1 MWSNPMPKAISYIRF
16 SSGKQAVGSS
26 HQRQQEAFTRWLVA
40 NPDYTP
46 SDLEYKD
53 LGKSGYHGDHIK
65 DGGGWSNLLIA
76 VEQGRIESGDVVL
89 VEAMDRTGR
98 LPPLDMIDII
108 RPVLNA
114 GIAIITLD
122 DGNKFDKESL
132 EGSHIYLLVAK
143 IQAAHS
149 YSKQLSERTK
159 ASYAIRREKAKK
171 GEKVKRYVVAWLTT
185 SGELKAEIVP
195 HIQKVFELYISG
207 VGKHAIASRLR
218 ASGVPEF
225 ETCTGTTVVKWL
237 NNKTAIGYWGD
248 IPNVYPAVV
257 TPEIFHQAQN
267 RQREVKTSPKSYTS
281 KNFLVG
287 LVKCGTCGGGYGIAR
302 KDGKPS
308 SMRCNRLQRVDD
320 CTNKQNIPY
329 AVIHHIYLSSA
340 PTWIDKAMKAIQLTD
355 NEKRKLVLGVE
366 RDEATASIQRLA
378 RLLAKSEAPEVEA
391 ELDNATKRRAA
402 IDIELSILDRS
413 TAEDSK
419 SNSNSIIEGY
429 DAMLEHDRFSIHD
442 PVQLSAL
449 LKRAGYSITVHPGKK
464 LYLPDDD
471 EPLIY
476 KGILRDGNSTL
487 GYRIQDGETEYTISN
502 IPPGLSDED
511 MQSGDMT
518 HMYRRSYKHVR
529 SPKPLNLSGER
540 NIKSITVEP
549 VTDNWYTTIKNT

>member
-1 MWSNPMPKAISYIRF
+1 MPKAISYIRF
-16 SSGKQAVGSS
+16 SSGKQATGNS
-26 HQRQQEAFTRWLVA
+26 HQRQQEAFTRWLIA

-46 SDLEYKD
+46 SDLQYKD
-53 LGKSGYHGDHIK
+53 LGKSGYHGEHVK
-65 DGGGWSNLLIA
+65 DGGGWAKLLAA
-76 VEQGRIESGDVVL
+76 VEAGAIKSGDVVL

-98 LPPLDMIDII
+98 LKLTAMLDII
-108 RPVLNA
+108 KPVLEA
-114 GIAIITLD
+114 GIDIITLD
-122 DGNKFDKESL
+122 DNNRFSSESL
-132 EGSHIYLLVAK
+132 DSPQIYLLVAK
-143 IQAAHS
+143 IHAAYG

-159 ASYAIRREKAKK
+159 ASYAIRKEKAKK
-171 GEKVKRYVVAWLTT
+171 GEKIKRYVVAWLTT
-185 SGELKAEIVP
+185 SGELKPEIVP

-218 ASGVPEF
+218 ASGVSEF

-237 NNKTAIGYWGD
+237 NNKTSIGYWGD
-248 IPNVYPAVV
+248 IPNVYPPIV
-257 TPEIFHQAQN
+257 TPEIFQQAQN
-267 RQREVKTSPKSYTS
+267 RQREVRTSPKSYTS

-302 KDGKPS
+302 KGGKPS

-355 NEKRKLVLGVE
+355 NEKQKLILGVE

-378 RLLAKSEAPEVEA
+378 RLLAKSEAPELEA

-402 IDIELSILDRS
+402 IDIELSILDR
-413 TAEDSK
+413 AIPEDSK

-429 DAMLEHDRFSIHD
+429 DAMLEHDRFAIHD

-464 LYLPDDD
+464 LYLPYDD

-502 IPPGLSDED
+502 IPPELSDED

-540 NIKSITVEP
+540 NIKGITVEP
-549 VTDNWYTTIKNT
+549 VTDDWYTTIKNT